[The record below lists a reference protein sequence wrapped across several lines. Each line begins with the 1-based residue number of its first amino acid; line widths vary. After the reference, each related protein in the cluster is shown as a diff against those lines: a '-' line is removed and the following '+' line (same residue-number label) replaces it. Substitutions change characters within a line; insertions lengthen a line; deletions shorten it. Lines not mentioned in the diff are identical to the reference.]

1 MRNRITLIISLVSI
15 ILLAI
20 VTIYGIEI
28 GNFKILSISQ
38 IIEKNDSVN
47 EKISEA
53 SKLTSVDYPERIEAL
68 NKTFDSYKIQKQKYQ
83 DLAGVSEGKS
93 EEIYETK
100 QYDISY
106 LWRVLGK
113 YATNR
118 GLTLGIDVQK
128 STNNLY
134 NFSFSLNGT
143 YVDIIQ
149 FITDIENN
157 SDLYFRI
164 YNFKMS
170 GSGTTITATFKVE
183 DINIDPSTI
192 AGAQTEITS
201 DEEGKQLSNTINIFN
216 K

>member
-68 NKTFDSYKIQKQKYQ
+68 NKTFDSYTIQKQKYQ

>member
-1 MRNRITLIISLVSI
+1 MWRI
-15 ILLAI
+15 
-20 VTIYGIEI
+20 
-28 GNFKILSISQ
+28 
-38 IIEKNDSVN
+38 
-47 EKISEA
+47 
-53 SKLTSVDYPERIEAL
+53 
-68 NKTFDSYKIQKQKYQ
+68 
-83 DLAGVSEGKS
+83 
-93 EEIYETK
+93 
-100 QYDISY
+100 
-106 LWRVLGK
+106 LGK
-113 YATNR
+113 YAANR

>member
-68 NKTFDSYKIQKQKYQ
+68 NKTFDSYTIQKQKYQ

-201 DEEGKQLSNTINIFN
+201 DEEGKQLSNTINIIN

>member
-1 MRNRITLIISLVSI
+1 MRNRITLIISLISI
-15 ILLAI
+15 ILLAFL
-20 VTIYGIEI
+20 TINGIRLGSFE
-28 GNFKILSISQ
+28 ILSISQ
-38 IIEKNDSVN
+38 IIAKNDDVTA
-47 EKISEA
+47 KINEA
-53 SKLTSVDYPERIEAL
+53 SKLTSVDYPEKIENL
-68 NKTFDSYKIQKQKYQ
+68 NKTFNSYTIQKQKYQ
-83 DLAGVSEGKS
+83 DLAGVSEEHA

-106 LWRVLGK
+106 LWRILGK
-113 YATNR
+113 YAANR

-192 AGAQTEITS
+192 AGAQSEITS

>member
-38 IIEKNDSVN
+38 IIEKNDAVN

-68 NKTFDSYKIQKQKYQ
+68 NKTFDSYTIQKQKYQ